1 MNESKH
7 GSRQQPTANLK
18 TGIKRETVV
27 CSKMIKPR
35 SWFTTDQAY
44 TYIGLYIG
52 SINGSFYEFKTRLPF
67 YNRLLYHI
75 YFFILL
81 HS

>member
-18 TGIKRETVV
+18 TGNGKPSFAV
-27 CSKMIKPR
+27 KWIKPR

-52 SINGSFYEFKTRLPF
+52 SINGSFYEIKTRLPF

>member
-1 MNESKH
+1 
-7 GSRQQPTANLK
+7 
-18 TGIKRETVV
+18 
-27 CSKMIKPR
+27 MIKPR
-35 SWFTTDQAY
+35 SWFTTDQVY

-52 SINGSFYEFKTRLPF
+52 SINGSFYEIKTRLPF
-67 YNRLLYHI
+67 YSRLFYLI